1 MRALVEALH
10 SLLIALAAGGSVA
23 VLIVVLICLIAF
35 VAGSAYGIFFAAE
48 APGEDAFTVQQAVE
62 QLGGEY
68 RDYLQ
73 QIESTMPH
81 DRQEIKANDD
91 VYYIRWQDVLAVFS
105 SYVSGAEDGA
115 PVAYLDESRLQQL
128 RQTMWDMNE
137 VAYSTYTET
146 VEIEADEPAGDEN
159 TDSGDSSKN
168 PGEDTESGN
177 GTESAAAKTVT
188 QTVLLIELTH
198 KTPDEMAQDYAY
210 TARQQEYLDLLRAP
224 EYETLWAEL
233 LGGFLS
239 GGGEILAPAGA
250 WQSTGPLQWPLP
262 ITGSI
267 TSPFGYRTDPITGEV
282 SYHSGTDIAAPA
294 GTPILAAAGRPCQGR
309 IGRDCTNR
317 LVLLRYLRKTAKN
330 KCIYF
335 NMCRALEKVK
345 RPGTFL
351 LGGTYHA
358 KTTSSRLAVRPHGGR
373 QARCPGRTV
382 ELSIQRSGTPRVH
395 GRERRGRAPLRR
407 RP

>member
-1 MRALVEALH
+1 MSDENRPAGARPQQRESRAVGRAKPIKPGREMKQGAPGPKTTEQAGKARQAVQAAARNGQAKARFTQRAQQTAKRAVDTTKRATDAARAGMRALVEALH

-233 LGGFLS
+233 WVGFC
-239 GGGEILAPAGA
+239 PAVGRF
-250 WQSTGPLQWPLP
+250 WPLP
-262 ITGSI
+262 VPGKAPARCSGRCRLRAALPRRSATAPIP
-267 TSPFGYRTDPITGEV
+267 SPARSATT
-282 SYHSGTDIAAPA
+282 AAP
-294 GTPILAAAGRPCQGR
+294 T
-309 IGRDCTNR
+309 
-317 LVLLRYLRKTAKN
+317 LL
-330 KCIYF
+330 
-335 NMCRALEKVK
+335 
-345 RPGTFL
+345 P
-351 LGGTYHA
+351 
-358 KTTSSRLAVRPHGGR
+358 P
-373 QARCPGRTV
+373 QARPSWPPPMV
-382 ELSIQRSGTPRVH
+382 PS
-395 GRERRGRAPLRR
+395 
-407 RP
+407 